1 MLNQSDS
8 SKRTFFIFP
17 LTNVSLFPKTTKPL
31 NIFEP
36 RYIKMCKESI
46 ASGQP
51 IALCFVPEESN
62 EIREVAGFG
71 IPQIIEERTDGTLLV
86 FMNGQGKAKLDLT
99 TLEVEDEMQICE
111 GEVILEDLFLEENLK
126 PSYLALSEALVR
138 WLRTYV
144 PDPYQREYFI
154 RNLTGPQ
161 EVVGAFSAYLV
172 YDPDLQYEVMEIISM
187 KDQIQFLY
195 RLLESGR
202 LSHA

>member
-1 MLNQSDS
+1 MLSADL
-8 SKRTFFIFP
+8 KTFFLFP

-36 RYIKMCKESI
+36 RYIRMVRESI
-46 ASGQP
+46 ATGQP
-51 IALCFVPEESN
+51 IALCFVPEDST
-62 EIREVAGFG
+62 EIRECAGFG
-71 IPQIIEERTDGTLLV
+71 IPQIIEERPDGTLLV
-86 FMNGQGKAKLDLT
+86 FMNGQGKAKIDLN
-99 TLEVEDEMQICE
+99 TLELEDGLQIAD
-111 GEVILEDLFLEENLK
+111 GRVVLEDLFLDDQQK
-126 PSYLALSEALVR
+126 PSYMALSEALVR

-161 EVVGAFSAYLV
+161 EVVGAFAAYLV
-172 YDPDLQYEVMEIISM
+172 YDPDLQYEVMEILSM
-187 KDQIQFLY
+187 TEQIKFLY